1 MNKLLP
7 QVIGGLG
14 VVVLMVLIWRG
25 DGAAADTVKDV
36 FGWIGDFLQDMV
48 GAVSDFVEEF

>member
-7 QVIGGLG
+7 QMIGGLG

-25 DGAAADTVKDV
+25 DGAAADTVQDV
-36 FGWIGDFLQDMV
+36 FGWIGGFLQDAV
-48 GAVSDFVEEF
+48 DAVSDFVNDF